1 MQPLKR
7 VLLATV
13 ACVLAV
19 PAFADTY
26 NAVTDYIPGANPN
39 GAWSYGYIDGT
50 GFHLATVH
58 LVNQIFEFYPPNIDG
73 WTDDHAPTPYTD
85 FYTPV
90 VALNLGA
97 PATAGSHDL
106 RNDMVLMH
114 PGVDGQEAAVRWTA
128 QTTGFYDLA
137 TLFTGLNGEGTTV
150 DTHIMLN
157 GADVY
162 SGWVMGYMATDNY
175 ATNAAYITAGDTVT
189 MAVGGAGSFGLDT
202 TGLQAVIATSAVPEP
217 VSGVLFGTL
226 LLATGAI
233 ARFRKRR

>member
-1 MQPLKR
+1 MQPLKK

-26 NAVTDYIPGANPN
+26 SAVADYTANTNPN

-73 WTDDHAPTPYTD
+73 WTDDYAATPYTD

-90 VALNLGA
+90 VAMNLGA
-97 PATAGSHDL
+97 NTIADSHDL

-114 PGVDGQEAAVRWTA
+114 PGVTGQNAAVQWTA
-128 QTTGFYDLA
+128 PTTGYYDVN
-137 TLFTGLNGEGTTV
+137 TLFTGLNYNGTTV
-150 DTHIMLN
+150 DTHVMYN

-162 SGWVMGYMATDNY
+162 SGWVMGYLATDSYN
-175 ATNAAYITAGDTVT
+175 THAAYITACDTVT
-189 MAVGGAGSFGLDT
+189 MAVGGAGTFGWDT
-202 TGLQAVIATSAVPEP
+202 TGLQAVISTSAIPEP
-217 VSGVLFGTL
+217 VSGVLFGT
-226 LLATGAI
+226 
-233 ARFRKRR
+233 